1 MQQLVIGTRGSK
13 LALWQAEYI
22 AAELKRVNPGLEI
35 SLLVIKTRGDKIQ
48 DVPLAKVGGKGLFVK
63 EIEHAL
69 QREEAD
75 LAVHSIK
82 DVPWERAHGL
92 TLCTIPER
100 EDPRDALVVRGGV
113 AAGGLEDLPPDA
125 LVGTSSLRRRCQLES
140 LRPDLRVEDLRGN
153 VDTRLA
159 KLDRGDYDA
168 ILLACAGLR
177 RLGLADRI
185 SVALPWDRFVPA
197 VGQGAI
203 GVEVR
208 QGDHEVQQLLAPLH
222 HEETA
227 VRVEAERA
235 FLGRLGGGCQVPIAA
250 HAVLEGDQ
258 MHLDALIGHPRGTP
272 MYRDSERGPVADG
285 EAMGIRLAERLLE
298 VGGAAVLEEMEE
310 GAGD

>member
-1 MQQLVIGTRGSK
+1 MRKLVIGTRGSK

-22 AAELKRVNPGLEI
+22 AAELRQANPGLEI

-63 EIEHAL
+63 EIEQAL
-69 QREEAD
+69 VREEAD

-82 DVPWERAHGL
+82 DVPWERADGL
-92 TLCTIPER
+92 TLCTLPER
-100 EDPRDALVVRGGV
+100 ADPRDALVIRQGV
-113 AAGGLEDLPPDA
+113 AAVGLEDLPPGA

-177 RLGLADRI
+177 RLGLAQRI
-185 SVALPWDRFVPA
+185 SAALDPEHFVPA

-208 QGDHEVQQLLAPLH
+208 QADQEVQQLLAPLH
-222 HEETA
+222 HLDTA
-227 VRVEAERA
+227 VRVGAERA

-250 HAVLEGDQ
+250 HAVLDGEQ
-258 MHLDALIGHPRGTP
+258 MRLDALIGHPTGTP
-272 MYRDSERGPVADG
+272 MFRDSEVGPVAHG
-285 EAMGIRLAERLLE
+285 EAMGVRLAERLLAA
-298 VGGAAVLEEMEE
+298 GGAAVLDEIMNE
-310 GAGD
+310 A